1 MKMKSLAIAVLAA
14 LSITSAYADTG
25 AKMKINIQDAVNN
38 DHYYICVYGSG
49 CYNIKEL
56 DGKSFPVMPDNLA
69 NDTKIAVLD
78 TTNFNMTTEPNTAC
92 QVNDAAGKTVT
103 ISGKLVIKQ
112 GQAYINHLSCNV
124 G

>member
-1 MKMKSLAIAVLAA
+1 MKTLAIAVLAA
-14 LSITSAYADTG
+14 LSITSAYADNT
-25 AKMKINIQDAVNN
+25 AKMKINIQDATNN
-38 DHYYICVYGSG
+38 NHYYVCVYGSG

-78 TTNFNMTTEPNTAC
+78 TTNFKMSTETNTAC

-103 ISGKLVIKQ
+103 INGKLTMKN
-112 GQAYINHLSCNV
+112 GEPYINHLSCNV

>member
-1 MKMKSLAIAVLAA
+1 MKTLAIAVLAA

-38 DHYYICVYGSG
+38 NHYYVCVYGSG

-78 TTNFNMTTEPNTAC
+78 TTNFKMSTEANTAC

-103 ISGKLVIKQ
+103 INGKLTMKN
-112 GQAYINHLSCNV
+112 GEPYINQLSCHV